1 MNIKKRIESLIAEA
15 VAPALN
21 CGTAEQI
28 ADFVPVLRNL
38 RHASRALESIPAA
51 TKGGGKPNPERE
63 AADALLVEILSALE
77 SVSDLNERRGL
88 SAQLAV
94 LAKSSALACQDLPVS
109 IRQLLCQSLDFAR
122 TNGLGIPRGL
132 WLGIAAR
139 LNRITCR
146 ALDESR
152 AVEIWNAPEAPLPRL
167 LTRLLTR
174 ASESTS
180 YEEKRSLVAGA
191 EDFAKAGPC
200 PLVENL
206 LTLGLKTDDLGI
218 LARIAALVAEMDA
231 DGDKVP

>member
-1 MNIKKRIESLIAEA
+1 MNIRKRIAALIAETK
-15 VAPALN
+15 APALN

-28 ADFVPVLRNL
+28 EIFVPLLRNL
-38 RHASRALESIPAA
+38 RHTLHALESIPAA
-51 TKGGGKPNPERE
+51 TTSGEKPTPERGT
-63 AADALLVEILSALE
+63 ADALLVEVLSDLE

-94 LAKSSALACQDLPVS
+94 LAKSSALACQDLPGS
-109 IRQLLCQSLDFAR
+109 IRPLLCQSLDFAR

-132 WLGIAAR
+132 WLGIAGR
-139 LNRITCR
+139 LNRIIGR
-146 ALDESR
+146 ALDDSR
-152 AVEIWNAPEAPLPRL
+152 AVVIWNAPEAPLPRL
-167 LTRLLTR
+167 LSRLLTR
-174 ASESTS
+174 ALESTS
-180 YEEKRSLVAGA
+180 YEEKRSLVASA